1 MVQNFKYFEQNQT
14 WRSKLSDTY
23 LNQKQPFTGV
33 YSRLQKKAYSWVSF
47 FFTTVADLLPKNV
60 SIRDA
65 FQWVCLIIPNSF
77 LQNPFGWWLLLLNTI
92 HFLFCV
98 DFISKML
105 LSTLARFWLSFNISR
120 ANTVSRLLTAA
131 PGSSR
136 QVGDFC
142 W

>member
-1 MVQNFKYFEQNQT
+1 MNVKVV
-14 WRSKLSDTY
+14 RY
-23 LNQKQPFTGV
+23 LPKSEAAVHRCLQPFTEKGLFM
-33 YSRLQKKAYSWVSF
+33 SIF
-47 FFTTVADLLPKNV
+47 FFTKVADLLPKNV

-65 FQWVCLIIPNSF
+65 FQWVCLIIQNSF

-120 ANTVSRLLTAA
+120 ANTVSCLLTAA
-131 PGSSR
+131 PGSPRQSR
-136 QVGDFC
+136 WFLLIKQTIHPAC
-142 W
+142 S

>member
-1 MVQNFKYFEQNQT
+1 MKVKVV
-14 WRSKLSDTY
+14 RY
-23 LNQKQPFTGV
+23 LPKSEAAVHRCLQPFTEKGLFM
-33 YSRLQKKAYSWVSF
+33 SIF
-47 FFTTVADLLPKNV
+47 IFTKVADLLPKNV